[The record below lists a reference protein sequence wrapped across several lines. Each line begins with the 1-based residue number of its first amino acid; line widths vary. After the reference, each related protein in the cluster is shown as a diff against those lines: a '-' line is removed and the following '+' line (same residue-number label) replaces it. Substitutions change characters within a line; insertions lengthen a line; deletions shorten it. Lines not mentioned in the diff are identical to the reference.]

1 MPYKV
6 NLKGYINI
14 LMNKTFP
21 DTEMQIIMSE
31 QVQKYFW

>member
-14 LMNKTFP
+14 LMTKTFP
-21 DTEMQIIMSE
+21 DTEMQSIMPE
-31 QVQKYFW
+31 QVLKYFW